1 MSGPDDRD
9 SSLGSGFEALLR
21 ALARGPES
29 PIEPIRDPDLAPGS
43 RVGRY
48 EVIRLIGRGGMGAV
62 YRARDD
68 LLGRDVA
75 LKVILMG
82 ATGSRVD
89 RFRREIVALASVR
102 HENVVSVHDA
112 GVDGALPYV
121 VLDLVEGQTL
131 RERLTAGALGVVETL
146 KLARDLARGLG
157 AAHSVGIVHRDLKPE
172 NVLLDSQGTAKLVD
186 FGLARLVERADAAE
200 HGRTESGVFL
210 GTAGY
215 MAPEQVRGENVDQ
228 RADFFAL
235 GAVLFEAL
243 TGRFAFGGPSRA
255 DVLTAVLRD
264 QPAIPRALLSDERAR
279 RLLDVTFRCL
289 EKTPERRFQFAAE
302 ILDALDTARAPGS
315 ERAAL
320 RGQDF
325 VGQNIA
331 HFRILEL
338 LGRGGMGVVYRAED
352 TKLRR
357 LVALKLLPA
366 GSDLERRE
374 RFLHEARAAA
384 VVTHPNIAA
393 VYEVDESN
401 GIAYIAMEYIEGVT
415 LRHAL
420 AAGAIPI
427 PRAVEIASAIAAALT
442 RTHAAGIVH
451 RDLKPENVM
460 VARDDTVKLLDF
472 GIAKLTA
479 SADPN
484 RESAAKSALAPT
496 AAPLV
501 TERGIVLGSPGY
513 MSPEQCQGLPL
524 DARSDVFSLG
534 IVLYELLTLRC
545 PFQGATPMAMLV
557 AVTRDDAPPIA
568 SLNPVVSPQLAQIV
582 HRCLEKSPEARYAD
596 ARELLTELRRF
607 AAGQPAPDAGLRRH
621 ETPSGSAP
629 ARRPDTLELANT
641 ESLPA
646 HLQPTGAH
654 IEPDRSAGWRR
665 RIVVAI
671 GVCLFGA
678 LLGSAVAFGR
688 FGAFSQRPAEP
699 QVSAS
704 AARLGGSAPIFLGAL
719 SEWRERRLTA
729 HPVGVVTRALAVTDD
744 ASRFAYV
751 EPGWRAVLVRDVS
764 GGEPLRIPA
773 ATGMQIVGLSFFPDR
788 RRLLLSEE
796 APDQRS
802 ALAILDT
809 VTGERKLVRE
819 EGRLGVVSSDGR
831 RLAFVDRGG
840 IRVALVE
847 TPGAARLL
855 KSFPTRETPVCLRWS
870 PNGRFL
876 AWGSD
881 RYTIE
886 GRDGIVEV
894 ASLNDGMVRVVAQ
907 DTKVTMGG
915 GGGGPAIAWS
925 SDDRLLFV
933 SRNRPDDQ
941 TGIGLFEQAF
951 EPSGVPAG
959 KPALITSWLNAVV
972 DELTIS
978 RDGRRMF
985 FIRTDTHAD
994 VGSLPLDERGRPAGT
1009 IRRITADDRYDVMGA
1024 WAPDG
1029 KSILFASNRA
1039 GDWSIY
1045 RQSIDAGHAELF
1057 AGGPD
1062 WDTWPTIGGEGVF
1075 FWRVGTVEREELRTA
1090 RLMRAPLAGGQPV
1103 EVRRAPMEPSI
1114 AWDFR
1119 PPPYQLWVGCALER
1133 DRCADIEGDASGRVL
1148 VHTFSRAGGARKL
1161 ATRIEPPDS
1170 MNMRADISRDGRR
1183 LALVWSDLSEIVIVS
1198 LEDGVTRRF
1207 TPATLSGKYQYVAW
1221 TRDGTGLYVTGG
1233 FHRPNGFRFGLAR
1246 IDLEGRGEL
1255 IVDNEPTDW
1264 IGTPK
1269 LSPDGRSLALTTMGW
1284 RGDVWLRER

>member
-1 MSGPDDRD
+1 MSGPDDSD
-9 SSLGSGFEALLR
+9 SALGNGLEALLR
-21 ALARGPES
+21 ALARGPET
-29 PIEPIRDPDLAPGS
+29 PNEPIRDPDLTPGS

-48 EVIRLIGRGGMGAV
+48 EVVHLIGRGGMGAV

-82 ATGSRVD
+82 ATDSRVD

-112 GVDGALPYV
+112 GVDGTLPYV

-131 RERLTAGALGVVETL
+131 RQRLTIGALGVVETE

-172 NVLLDSQGTAKLVD
+172 NVLLDRQGTARLVD
-186 FGLARLVERADAAE
+186 FGLARLVERDDATE
-200 HGRTESGVFL
+200 LGRTESGVFL

-243 TGRFAFGGPSRA
+243 TGRYAFDGPSRA

-264 QPAIPRALLSDERAR
+264 QPASPPALLSDRHAR
-279 RLLDVTFRCL
+279 RLLDLTFRCL
-289 EKTPERRFQFAAE
+289 EKSPERRFQSAAE
-302 ILDALDTARAPGS
+302 ILAALDAAEPGS
-315 ERAAL
+315 ESERGP
-320 RGQDF
+320 GQDF
-325 VGQNIA
+325 VGQDIA
-331 HFRILEL
+331 QFRVLEM

-366 GSDLERRE
+366 GSDSERRE
-374 RFLHEARAAA
+374 RFLREARAAA

-415 LRHAL
+415 LRHVL
-420 AAGAIPI
+420 AAGAMPV

-442 RTHAAGIVH
+442 GTHAAGIVH

-460 VARDDTVKLLDF
+460 IARDDTVKLLDF
-472 GIAKLTA
+472 GIAKLTQ
-479 SADPN
+479 SADQT
-484 RESAAKSALAPT
+484 ALAPT
-496 AAPLV
+496 AASLV

-545 PFQGATPMAMLV
+545 PFQGATPMAVLV
-557 AVTRDDAPPIA
+557 AATRDEAPAIA
-568 SLNPVVSPQLAQIV
+568 SLNRDVPPQLAKIV

-596 ARELLTELRRF
+596 ARELLSDLRRF
-607 AAGQPAPDAGLRRH
+607 AAGSQTPNPGLRRL

-629 ARRPDTLELANT
+629 ATLELADT

-646 HLQPTGAH
+646 HVHPTGTRT
-654 IEPDRSAGWRR
+654 EPVRPTVWRR

-671 GVCLFGA
+671 GVGVFGA
-678 LLGSAVAFGR
+678 VLATAVVFGR
-688 FGAFSQRPAEP
+688 SGAFSQRSSEP
-699 QVSAS
+699 HTASAS
-704 AARLGGSAPIFLGAL
+704 AAPLGGSAPLLLGT
-719 SEWRERRLTA
+719 SEPSERRLTA
-729 HPVGVVTRALAVTDD
+729 HPAGVVTRALAVTDD
-744 ASRFAYV
+744 GSRFAYV

-773 ATGMQIVGLSFFPDR
+773 VTGMQIFGLSFFPGR
-788 RRLLLSEE
+788 RRLLLSEG

-802 ALAILDT
+802 ALATLDT
-809 VTGERKLVRE
+809 LTGERKLVRE
-819 EGRLGVVSSDGR
+819 DGQLGVVSPDGK
-831 RLAFVDRGG
+831 RLAFIDRSGV
-840 IRVALVE
+840 RVAAVE
-847 TPGAARLL
+847 TPGRAKLL
-855 KSFPTRETPVCLRWS
+855 KSFPTKETPVCLRWS
-870 PNGRFL
+870 PGGRFL

-894 ASLNDGMVRVVAQ
+894 ASLNDGLVRVVAQ

-915 GGGGPAIAWS
+915 GGGGPAIVWAS
-925 SDDRLLFV
+925 EDRLLFV
-933 SRNRPDDQ
+933 SRNPPSEP
-941 TGIGLFEQAF
+941 TGIGLFEQAL
-951 EPSGVPAG
+951 EPSGLPAG
-959 KPALITSWLNAVV
+959 KPRLIASWLNTVV
-972 DELTIS
+972 DELAIS

-994 VGSLPLDERGRPAGT
+994 VGILPLDERGRPAGT

-1062 WDTWPTIGGEGVF
+1062 WETWPTTGGDGAF
-1075 FWRVGTVEREELRTA
+1075 FWQVRAVEREEQRTA
-1090 RLMRAPLAGGQPV
+1090 RLMRAPLSGGQPV

-1133 DRCADIEGDASGRVL
+1133 DRCADIEGDVSGRVL
-1148 VHTFSRAGGARKL
+1148 VHTFSRSGGARKL
-1161 ATRIEPPDS
+1161 VTRIEPPDS
-1170 MNMRADISRDGRR
+1170 TNMRADISRDGRR
-1183 LALVWSDLSEIVIVS
+1183 LALVWSDQSEIVIVS
-1198 LEDGVTRRF
+1198 LEDRVTRRF
-1207 TPATLSGKYQYVAW
+1207 TPATVGGKYQYVAW

-1255 IVDNEPTDW
+1255 LVDNEPTDW

-1284 RGDVWLRER
+1284 HGDVWLLELER